1 VVAGTDRGTTS
12 GFCYHQAAISGG
24 LVGPILAYLAATWQT
39 GFAVPMP
46 VGTVLGAVSFIL
58 ATVLGPETKGKE
70 VVSDLILYYAALN
83 FIAA

>member
-1 VVAGTDRGTTS
+1 
-12 GFCYHQAAISGG
+12 
-24 LVGPILAYLAATWQT
+24 
-39 GFAVPMP
+39 MP